1 MEVVHAY
8 KIYRPDADGGI
19 PQVISC
25 LCSTKNPDVRAR
37 IVVSRA
43 RGPSRSMVFDGIQVD
58 AVGSLGTAFSMPLSP
73 KFPIALHRA
82 AKHADVVVHHA
93 PFPLTDIAALSL
105 NPRTALVI
113 YWHAEVV
120 GRGLL
125 LAAAA
130 PFMRAALSRADR
142 IVVSDQSIL
151 NASTLL
157 RPYQSKCAVIPY
169 GLDVRYWQ
177 LAEQDAVA
185 RLRQIFP
192 RLVLSAGRLGP
203 YKGFDVL
210 VSALPSID
218 CQLAIIGDG
227 PLDGELRAQAR
238 RLQVDDRVHFLG
250 RIEADM
256 VRQYVHAARVFVLAS
271 VSPAEAFGLVQVEAM
286 AAGCPVVNTSLNTA
300 VPNVARHG
308 HEGTTV
314 EPGNPAALAAA
325 VNELLADPKL
335 ARAYG
340 ESGQI
345 RASSEFDQDVYRSR
359 IENVLAEAIAHRR
372 QSEN

>member
-37 IVVSRA
+37 IVVSRV
-43 RGPSRSMVFDGIQVD
+43 RGASRSIVIDGIQVN

-73 KFPIALHRA
+73 KFPFALRRA
-82 AKHADVVVHHA
+82 GKHADVVVHHA
-93 PFPLTDIAALSL
+93 PFPLTDLATLSL
-105 NPRTALVI
+105 NPRTALVV

-125 LAAAA
+125 LAAVV
-130 PFMRAALSRADR
+130 PFMRAALNRADR

-157 RPYQSKCAVIPY
+157 RAYQSKCVVIPY

-177 LAEQDAVA
+177 QAEHDAVTQLKQ
-185 RLRQIFP
+185 RFP
-192 RLVLSAGRLGP
+192 RLVLSVGRLVP
-203 YKGFDVL
+203 YKGFEVL
-210 VSALPSID
+210 LSALPSID
-218 CQLAIIGDG
+218 CQLVIIGDG
-227 PLDGELRAQAR
+227 PLDGELRAQAK

-250 RIEADM
+250 RIEVDV
-256 VRQYVHAARVFVLAS
+256 VRQYLHAARVFVLPS

-286 AAGCPVVNTSLNTA
+286 AAGCPVVNTDLNTA

-308 HEGTTV
+308 LEGTTV
-314 EPGNPAALAAA
+314 QPGNPTALAAA
-325 VNELLADPKL
+325 VNEFLANPEL
-335 ARAYG
+335 ALAYG
-340 ESGQI
+340 KSGQI

-359 IENVLAEAIAHRR
+359 IEKVLAEAIAHRR